1 MVRGAWSMMRGTLIA
16 GSLFACALPMR
27 LGAQA
32 PTRLT
37 VFNAGSLARP
47 LREALRLWGAT
58 APGVEVAQEN
68 AGSLESARKLT
79 ELHKIPDLIAL
90 ADEAVFP
97 ALLVPGQAT
106 WYAAFARNEMV
117 LAYTDRSIGAAEI
130 TGANWATVLQRPG
143 IRTGRSDPAL
153 DPNGYRTLMVTELE
167 ERRAGVPG
175 LAARLLAAMPARY
188 MRPKEADLVALLQ
201 AGELDYAWSYR
212 SIAEGAGLKW
222 VDLPPEVDLSDPARE
237 PLYATV
243 SVRIPGT
250 GSASRDPR
258 PSTHDAR
265 PATRDSLTIR
275 GAPILYALS
284 IPTAAPNPAAA
295 QAFVRWLFGPDGRA
309 VLARN
314 GFTLLDR
321 PVVHGSAPSWLT
333 SVTR

>member
-1 MVRGAWSMMRGTLIA
+1 MTRGAWSVVRGALIA
-16 GSLFACALPMR
+16 GSLFACALPEA

-32 PTRLT
+32 PARLT

-47 LREALRLWGAT
+47 LREALRLWGAA
-58 APGVEVAQEN
+58 APKVEVAQEN

-79 ELHKIPDLIAL
+79 ELHKIPDVIAL

-117 LAYTDRSIGAAEI
+117 LAYTDRSQGASEI
-130 TGANWATVLQRPG
+130 TAANWAAVLQRPG
-143 IRTGRSDPAL
+143 VRTGRSDPAL

-167 ERRAGVPG
+167 ERRSGVAG
-175 LAARLLAAMPARY
+175 LAARLLAAMPARF

-212 SIAEGAGLKW
+212 SVAEGAGLKW

-237 PLYATV
+237 ALYATV
-243 SVRIPGT
+243 SVRIPT
-250 GSASRDPR
+250 GP
-258 PSTHDAR
+258 THDAR
-265 PATRDSLTIR
+265 PTTRDSMTIR

-314 GFTLLDR
+314 GFTVLEH
-321 PVVHGSAPSWLT
+321 PIIHGSAPSWLT
-333 SVTR
+333 TVAR

>member
-1 MVRGAWSMMRGTLIA
+1 MRGTLIA
-16 GSLFACALPMR
+16 GSLFACALPGS
-27 LGAQA
+27 LEAQG

-79 ELHKIPDLIAL
+79 ELHKTPDVIAL

-117 LAYTDRSIGAAEI
+117 LAYTERSLGAAEI
-130 TGANWATVLQRPG
+130 TGTNWAAVLQRPG
-143 IRTGRSDPAL
+143 VRTGRSDPAL

-167 ERRAGVPG
+167 ERRVGTPG

-188 MRPKEADLVALLQ
+188 VRPKEADLVALLQ

-222 VDLPPEVDLSDPARE
+222 VDLPPEVDLGDPGRE
-237 PLYATV
+237 ALYGTV
-243 SVRIPGT
+243 SVRVAAG
-250 GSASRDPR
+250 ASHDPR
-258 PSTHDAR
+258 RTSP
-265 PATRDSLTIR
+265 DSLTIR

-314 GFTLLDR
+314 GFTVLER
-321 PVVHGSAPSWLT
+321 PIIHGSAPSWLT
-333 SVTR
+333 TVAR